1 MSLHL
6 RRVSAVGLSAAAAL
20 TLGAGIASASASHSA
35 TARSAAAS
43 HSAAVAAAKAEVK
56 KLEIRPT
63 SFQVPS
69 LPSKPPTGKTVDF
82 VVCATPTCEGFVPYL
97 RDAVQA
103 VGWKLQ
109 TVQGGFEPDQIQS
122 AWNKV
127 LRNKPNGVIASG
139 GIPPSLFET
148 QLKQLHAEGIPVVL
162 HDQEAVS
169 DPNVTGFVLSNSA
182 NRQFGQELADLI
194 VADSNG
200 KNVHAVIF
208 DTPQVPVFA
217 NEDAA
222 ITSTLNS
229 SACQGCSVAKV
240 QFNTSA
246 AGTTL
251 PAEVVSYLRAHPT
264 INYVYFGYND
274 AVDGVPAALQ
284 QAGLS
289 GKVKLVIN
297 NIAATEASYVKAG
310 TVWAA
315 AANPWPEVMWQDLNV
330 ILAKVEKAPLAPVL
344 SVQLPNWIITKQNLP
359 NFGSAPMFPLD
370 VNYQAVFKKAWHLS

>member
-1 MSLHL
+1 MVL
-6 RRVSAVGLSAAAAL
+6 RRNVSALCVAAASVVA
-20 TLGAGIASASASHSA
+20 LGAGISSASASGKVKAASV
-35 TARSAAAS
+35 AAS
-43 HSAAVAAAKAEVK
+43 HSSAVAAAKAEVK
-56 KLEIRPT
+56 KLEARPT
-63 SFQVPS
+63 TFTVPS
-69 LPSKPPTGKTVDF
+69 LPSKPAKGKTVDF
-82 VVCATPTCEGFVPYL
+82 VVCATTTCQGFVPYL
-97 RDAVQA
+97 RQAVQA
-103 VGWKLQ
+103 IGWKLQ

-139 GIPPSLFET
+139 GIPPSLFQT

-169 DPNVTGFVLSNSA
+169 DPDVTGFVLSNTA
-182 NRQFGQELADLI
+182 NRQFGQELGDLVI
-194 VADSNG
+194 ADSGG
-200 KNVHAVIF
+200 KNVHAVLF

-222 ITSTLNS
+222 LTSTFKS
-229 SACQGCSVAKV
+229 SACQNCSVAKV
-240 QFNTSA
+240 SFAVSA

-264 INYVYFGYND
+264 INYVYFGFND

-284 QAGLS
+284 QAGLN
-289 GKVKLVIN
+289 GKVKLLIN
-297 NIAATEASYVKAG
+297 NIAATEATYVKAG

-330 ILAKVEKAPLAPVL
+330 ILAKLEKAPMAPVL
-344 SVQLPNWIITKQNLP
+344 SVQLPNWIITKQTLP

-370 VNYQAVFKKAWHLS
+370 VNYQQVFKKAWHVS